1 MSMQIAKKIPF
12 QPLQCPKCIYY
23 LPAAQRCRGY
33 AIESWPSPLLA
44 VFSSETDE
52 SCPRFAPVAINE
64 SHPPQEAIPA
74 QAVTPSAPAVPTEPE
89 PAPAAI
95 PVPPIAAMEES
106 PIKAEGPEVLADS
119 EAEVQEV
126 SEAEVLAVS
135 VPEVQSP
142 APVRGVPRV
151 HCHKCKA
158 ENPENA
164 DRCQKCDVKLLPSEG
179 VGARLGVFIAA
190 LIAAGGLGYLVYHW
204 YFQNPE
210 SAPNSSFLDPILN
223 PITLSVAALLLLFTA
238 IVVPLRRTPD
248 YVKYRNRASR
258 HEKLNPWQSLADL
271 EHAMDVAP
279 EKEQLNLLKQRMKLY
294 EKLGF
299 AEDAAR
305 DYVVLVTSPGRYKGE
320 ADTVS
325 LFTGADSGV
334 YARSRRSS
342 EIWMILNSGKAKAVG
357 YCPRCNLV
365 VELDKEKHCLQHP
378 KVKGQEV
385 EYIIPA
391 DLVSGKLAV
400 MQKMEGKKPQV
411 ANQLTE
417 LLSAGKASAIGYCT
431 RCSGVVELDTQ
442 RRCLIHPKAR
452 VKNVQYAVPRDL
464 DSARKRIF
472 KSNKENR
479 AGRYRTIVFI
489 LAFLMIIYGT
499 TVLLD
504 IDLAAIF
511 QR

>member
-1 MSMQIAKKIPF
+1 MSMQIAQRIPF
-12 QPLQCPKCIYY
+12 RPAQCHECANYV
-23 LPAAQRCRGY
+23 QTVNRCRGY
-33 AIESWPSPLLA
+33 AVESWPSPLLA
-44 VFSSETDE
+44 VFGDETDE
-52 SCPRFAPVAINE
+52 SCPRYAPAVINE
-64 SHPPQEAIPA
+64 SLSPQDAMPA
-74 QAVTPSAPAVPTEPE
+74 QAVTPPGPAVPPEPE
-89 PAPAAI
+89 PAPASM
-95 PVPPIAAMEES
+95 PVPSIAAMQES
-106 PIKAEGPEVLADS
+106 SIKAEGPQVEAVM
-119 EAEVQEV
+119 EAEVQ
-126 SEAEVLAVS
+126 A
-135 VPEVQSP
+135 P

-151 HCHKCKA
+151 HCQKCKA

-164 DRCQKCDVKLLPSEG
+164 DRCQKCDAKLLPSEG
-179 VGARLGVFIAA
+179 VAARLGVFIAA
-190 LIAAGGLGYLVYHW
+190 LVGAGVLGYLVYHW

-210 SAPNSSFLDPILN
+210 SAPNVPFLDPILN
-223 PITLSVAALLLLFTA
+223 PISLSIAALLLLFTA

-271 EHAMDVAP
+271 EHAMDLAP
-279 EKEQLNLLKQRMKLY
+279 EKEQLNLLKQRMKLF

-325 LFTGADSGV
+325 LFTGTDSGV

-357 YCPRCNLV
+357 YCPKCNLV
-365 VELDKEKHCLQHP
+365 VELDKEKRCLQHP
-378 KVKGQEV
+378 KIKGQEV

-391 DLVSGKLAV
+391 DLLAGELAV
-400 MQKMEGKKPQV
+400 MQKMEAKKPQV
-411 ANQLTE
+411 AGQITE
-417 LLSAGKASAIGYCT
+417 LLSSGKASAIGYCT
-431 RCSGVVELDTQ
+431 RCTGVVELDPQ
-442 RRCLIHPKAR
+442 RRCIIHPKAR

-472 KSNKENR
+472 KSNKQ
-479 AGRYRTIVFI
+479 GRLGRSRTIVFI
-489 LAFLMIIYGT
+489 LAFLMIIYAT
-499 TVLLD
+499 IVLLD

>member
-12 QPLQCPKCIYY
+12 QPLQCPKCIHY

-44 VFSSETDE
+44 VFSSESDE
-52 SCPRFAPVAINE
+52 SCPRFAQVAINE
-64 SHPPQEAIPA
+64 THPPQEAMPVH
-74 QAVTPSAPAVPTEPE
+74 AVTPSGLESSTEPE
-89 PAPAAI
+89 AAPAGV
-95 PVPPIAAMEES
+95 PVLPIEEMEES
-106 PIKAEGPEVLADS
+106 PIKTVSPEVVA
-119 EAEVQEV
+119 V
-126 SEAEVLAVS
+126 SEPEVLAVS
-135 VPEVQSP
+135 EPEVQSP
-142 APVRGVPRV
+142 APVRGVPRI

-164 DRCQKCDVKLLPSEG
+164 ERCQKCDTKLLPSEG
-179 VGARLGVFIAA
+179 VGARLGVFITA
-190 LIAAGGLGYLVYHW
+190 LISAGAFGYLVYHW

-210 SAPNSSFLDPILN
+210 SAPNISFLDPILN

-271 EHAMDVAP
+271 DHAMDVAP
-279 EKEQLNLLKQRMKLY
+279 EKEQLNLLKQRMKLN

-305 DYVVLVTSPGRYKGE
+305 DYLVLVTSPGRYKDE

-334 YARSRRSS
+334 YASSRRSS

-365 VELDKEKHCLQHP
+365 VELDKEIRCLQHP
-378 KVKGQEV
+378 KIKGQEV
-385 EYIIPA
+385 EYVIPA

-411 ANQLTE
+411 ASQLTE
-417 LLSAGKASAIGYCT
+417 LLSTGKANAIGYCT
-431 RCSGVVELDTQ
+431 RCSGVVELDPQ

-472 KSNKENR
+472 KSNKQNR
-479 AGRYRTIVFI
+479 SGRYRTIVLI
-489 LAFLMIIYGT
+489 LAFLMIIYAT
-499 TVLLD
+499 IILLD